1 MKTAEGNIEIKRK
14 DGILCSISVIMP
26 IWNKLLD
33 DSTISV
39 DVPLFGLK
47 TFAKN
52 EEDVDVAVE
61 EAIKCF
67 CIASEKFGQGLEKE
81 LQTIG
86 WTFENEKDDLLSF
99 IIDSD
104 NSVFEQVMETG
115 DKFAE
120 TDLAIAC

>member
-14 DGILCSISVIMP
+14 NGALCSISVIMP
-26 IWNKLLD
+26 IWSKLLD
-33 DSTISV
+33 DATISV

-47 TFAKN
+47 TFVKS

-67 CIASEKFGQGLEKE
+67 CIASEKFGQGIEKE

-86 WTFENEKDDLLSF
+86 WTFENEKDDLLNF
-99 IIDSD
+99 IIDSE
-104 NSVFEQVMETG
+104 NSVFEQIMETG
-115 DKFAE
+115 EQFAE
-120 TDLAIAC
+120 SDLQVAC